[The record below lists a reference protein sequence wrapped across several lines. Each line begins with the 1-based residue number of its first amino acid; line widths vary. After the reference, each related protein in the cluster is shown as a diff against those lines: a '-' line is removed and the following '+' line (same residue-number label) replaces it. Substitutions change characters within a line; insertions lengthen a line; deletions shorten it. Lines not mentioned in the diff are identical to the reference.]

1 MSEARL
7 HRWTLEEFLAWE
19 ERQPAK
25 YELVNGEPRLMIG
38 VTQGHDQIVTNVVV
52 ALAGK
57 LRGSPCRPRGS
68 DLRVVTGNGNVRYPD
83 VVVDCGPFRREA
95 RDVSEPVVILEVLSR
110 TTAWTDLHDKLRDY
124 DATPAVRQYV
134 VIAQDEPK
142 LVVWE
147 RDPSDRLVI
156 ASSLDGLGGALALTP
171 IEVELRMDEIY
182 EGLGFEP
189 GAATP

>member
-19 ERQPAK
+19 ERQPVK
-25 YELVNGEPRLMIG
+25 HEFVDGEVRLMTG
-38 VTQGHDQIVTNVVV
+38 VTQGHDQIVMNVAI
-52 ALAGK
+52 ALAGR

-83 VVVDCGPFRREA
+83 VVVDCGPFRRES
-95 RDVSEPVVILEVLSR
+95 RDVSEPVAILEVLSR
-110 TTAWTDLHDKLRDY
+110 STAWTDLHEKLRDY

-134 VIAQDEPK
+134 VIAQDQPK

-147 RDPSDRLVI
+147 RDPSDRLAI
-156 ASSLDGLGGALALTP
+156 ASSLDGLEGTLTSASV
-171 IEVELRMDEIY
+171 EAELRMDEIY

>member
-25 YELVNGEPRLMIG
+25 YELVNGQPRLMTG
-38 VTQGHDQIVTNVVV
+38 VTQGHTRIVANIV
-52 ALAGK
+52 ATLLGK
-57 LRGSPCRPRGS
+57 LRGSPCRPGGS
-68 DLRVVTGNGNVRYPD
+68 DLRVVTGTGNSRYPD
-83 VVVDCGPFRREA
+83 VVVDGGPFRRES
-95 RDVSEPVVILEVLSR
+95 RDASEPALVLEVLSR
-110 TTAWTDLHDKLRDY
+110 STAWTDLHDKLRDY
-124 DATPAVRQYV
+124 DATRSIRQYV

-147 RDPSDRLVI
+147 RDASDRLVLG
-156 ASSLDGLGGALALTP
+156 SSMEGLGGTLSLACIGTALC
-171 IEVELRMDEIY
+171 MKEIY

-189 GAATP
+189 ECVTL

>member
-7 HRWTLEEFLAWE
+7 HLWTLEEFLAWE

-25 YELVNGEPRLMIG
+25 HEFVNGEPRLMTG
-38 VTQGHDQIVTNVVV
+38 VTQGQDRIVTNLI
-52 ALAGK
+52 ATLSGK
-57 LRGSPCRPRGS
+57 LRGSPCRAGGS
-68 DLRVVTGNGNVRYPD
+68 DLRVMTGNGNVRYPD

-95 RDVSEPVVILEVLSR
+95 REASEPVVLLEVLSR

-134 VIAQDEPK
+134 AVAQDEAK
-142 LVVWE
+142 LVLWE
-147 RDPSDRLVI
+147 RDPSGRLAL
-156 ASSLDGLGGALALTP
+156 ASSLEGLGGTLALAP
-171 IEVELRMDEIY
+171 IDATLRMNEIY

-189 GAATP
+189 KVTAP

>member
-25 YELVNGEPRLMIG
+25 YELVNGEPRLMTG
-38 VTQGHDQIVTNVVV
+38 VTQGHTRIVTNVVV
-52 ALAGK
+52 ALGGQ
-57 LRGSPCRPRGS
+57 LRGSPCRPGGS
-68 DLRVVTGNGNVRYPD
+68 DLRVVTGNGNSRYPD
-83 VVVDCGPFRREA
+83 VVIDCGPFRRESHDA
-95 RDVSEPVVILEVLSR
+95 SEAVVVLEVLSR

-124 DATPAVRQYV
+124 DATPTIRQYV
-134 VIAQDEPK
+134 VVAQDEPK

-147 RDPSDRLVI
+147 RDPSGRLAL
-156 ASSLDGLGGALALTP
+156 ASSLEGLGGRLALAPAEAT
-171 IEVELRMDEIY
+171 LRMQEIY

-189 GAATP
+189 EAATL

>member
-1 MSEARL
+1 MSEVRL

-25 YELVNGEPRLMIG
+25 YELVNGEPRLMTG
-38 VTQGHDQIVTNVVV
+38 VTQGHDRIANNVVV
-52 ALAGK
+52 ALSGK
-57 LRGSPCRPRGS
+57 LRGSPCRPGGS
-68 DLRVVTGNGNVRYPD
+68 DPRVVTGNGNVRYPD

-134 VIAQDEPK
+134 AIAQDEPK

-147 RDPSDRLVI
+147 RDPSGRLAL
-156 ASSLDGLGGALALTP
+156 ASSLDGLGGTLVLAP